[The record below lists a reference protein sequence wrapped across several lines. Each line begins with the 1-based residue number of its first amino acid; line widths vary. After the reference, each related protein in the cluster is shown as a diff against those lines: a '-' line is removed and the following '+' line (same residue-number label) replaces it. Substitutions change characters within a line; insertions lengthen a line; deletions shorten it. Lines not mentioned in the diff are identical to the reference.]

1 MADFYEIDFLQ
12 VHSAR
17 SGDAI
22 AIRYQTGANWWVH
35 LVDGGY
41 ESTAPVVA
49 NHIRTRYGTDLINN
63 IVVTHGDQ
71 DHAEGVGPILEA
83 FRVERM
89 WMLRP
94 WLYTGIL
101 LPYFARYSSE
111 QRLAERLREDYS
123 YLATLEEIAN
133 RRGFQIFEPFQGE
146 RIGPFTVLA
155 PTRQRYL
162 QMVINSEKTPQQ
174 TAGVGGLLGG
184 LFELAKPIIRKVRA
198 GWGSEKFSTEDTSTE
213 NEMSVVQYASLNGHS
228 IVLTGD
234 AGRAAMTEAAAYAPQ
249 VGLNLPGVAR
259 FQAPHHGGRRNVN
272 SAILDQWLGHV
283 LPSLLPA
290 GSELFTAMISSA
302 KEDEDHPRKAVLR
315 GLLHRGA
322 KILTT
327 EDSAFWVWGGAAPAR
342 SDYYAMP
349 NVPYPD
355 EQEED

>member
-1 MADFYEIDFLQ
+1 MPDFYEIDFLQ

-22 AIRYQTGANWWVH
+22 AIRYQIGSNWWVH

-49 NHIRTRYGTDLINN
+49 NHLRTRYGTDLINN

-71 DHAEGVGPILEA
+71 DHAEGLGPILED
-83 FRVERM
+83 FRVERL

-94 WLYTGIL
+94 WMYAGIL
-101 LPYFARYSSE
+101 LPYFTRYSSA

-123 YLATLEEIAN
+123 YLAALEEIAN
-133 RRGFQIFEPFQGE
+133 RRGVQIWEPFQGE

-162 QMVINSEKTPQQ
+162 QMVIASDKTPQQ
-174 TAGVGGLLGG
+174 TAGLGGLLGG
-184 LFELAKPIIRKVRA
+184 LYELAKPVLRKIRA
-198 GWGSEKFSTEDTSTE
+198 GWGSEKFSNEDTSTE
-213 NEMSVVQYASLNGHS
+213 NEMSVVQYAWLNGHS

-234 AGRAAMTEAAAYAPQ
+234 AGRAAMTEAADYAPQ
-249 VGLNLPGVAR
+249 AGFVLPGVTR

-272 SAILDQWLGHV
+272 SAILDRWLGPV

-290 GSELFTAMISSA
+290 GSELFIAMISSA
-302 KEDEDHPRKAVLR
+302 KEDEDHPRKAVWVAASGREDPNDR
-315 GLLHRGA
+315 GFSVLALGRYTTGA
-322 KILTT
+322 SRLFP
-327 EDSAFWVWGGAAPAR
+327 SAERA
-342 SDYYAMP
+342 
-349 NVPYPD
+349 VP
-355 EQEED
+355 